1 MWLGYCI
8 AVAMAQAAA
17 LIRPL
22 AWELP
27 YNAGAASLQK
37 KKEKKKEKKRNKKG
51 IEDLIL
57 KIVLIRIYRKMNLTM
72 AIKNVKQYLTGFE
85 VLFL

>member
-37 KKEKKKEKKRNKKG
+37 KKEKNKKKKEIKKVQ
-51 IEDLIL
+51 
-57 KIVLIRIYRKMNLTM
+57 KI
-72 AIKNVKQYLTGFE
+72 
-85 VLFL
+85 